1 MDTVERDLQ
10 KQAMAMVVV
19 MEDMEVTEVD
29 MEATE
34 VDMEATEVVMGD
46 TVDTA

>member
-10 KQAMAMVVV
+10 KLAMAMVVV
-19 MEDMEVTEVD
+19 TEDMEV
-29 MEATE
+29 TE

>member
-1 MDTVERDLQ
+1 MVDTVERDLQ

-19 MEDMEVTEVD
+19 TEDMEV
-29 MEATE
+29 TE

>member
-10 KQAMAMVVV
+10 KQAMAMVV

>member
-1 MDTVERDLQ
+1 MVDTVERDLL

-19 MEDMEVTEVD
+19 TEDMEVTEVD
-29 MEATE
+29 ME
-34 VDMEATEVVMGD
+34 VTEVVMGD